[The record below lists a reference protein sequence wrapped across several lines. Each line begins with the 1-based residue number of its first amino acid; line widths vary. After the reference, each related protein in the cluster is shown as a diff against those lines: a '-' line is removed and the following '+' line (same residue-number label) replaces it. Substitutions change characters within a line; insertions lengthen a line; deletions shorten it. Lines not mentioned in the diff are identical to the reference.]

1 MEKMTFKTDR
11 TTVTEGEIVEVGWDC
26 PGSDSVD
33 LTIDNGFKTSV
44 LPLEKSGSKRFRLN
58 RSKGRTRLV
67 LTAHVGGK
75 GFSKAIKIKVKEL
88 PVTKAETVDHRGQ
101 PMGWLQRLW
110 NMPKWQ
116 SFLMRYRQGRQ
127 AMPKEKKLASNLLL
141 MLGAALLL
149 GTFVPVLLPVGLLAL
164 AGYLMWVVL
173 KR

>member
-1 MEKMTFKTDR
+1 
-11 TTVTEGEIVEVGWDC
+11 
-26 PGSDSVD
+26 
-33 LTIDNGFKTSV
+33 
-44 LPLEKSGSKRFRLN
+44 
-58 RSKGRTRLV
+58 
-67 LTAHVGGK
+67 
-75 GFSKAIKIKVKEL
+75 
-88 PVTKAETVDHRGQ
+88 
-101 PMGWLQRLW
+101 MGWLQRLW